1 MTTMTAAEFNR
12 APSSVKRRVLES
24 EDPIVVTDRDRPTLV
39 VMKYKDY
46 LDLTT
51 SRTVTNVAEFL
62 AMEDDI
68 DFEPPRVGLGL
79 QEVNL

>member
-1 MTTMTAAEFNR
+1 
-12 APSSVKRRVLES
+12 
-24 EDPIVVTDRDRPTLV
+24 
-39 VMKYKDY
+39 MKYKDY

-79 QEVNL
+79 QVVDL